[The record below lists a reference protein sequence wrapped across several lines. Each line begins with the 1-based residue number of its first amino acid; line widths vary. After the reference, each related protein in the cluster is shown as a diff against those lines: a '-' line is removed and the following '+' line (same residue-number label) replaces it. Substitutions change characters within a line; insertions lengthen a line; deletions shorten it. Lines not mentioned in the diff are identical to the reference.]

1 MKGRTVETVRE
12 RERERERELHF
23 NKIKQA
29 MKIALLN
36 IDNRQNKL
44 IVKL

>member
-1 MKGRTVETVRE
+1 MKGRTVEAV
-12 RERERERELHF
+12 RERERELHF

-36 IDNRQNKL
+36 IDIKQNKF
-44 IVKL
+44 IVSL